1 MKRRIQQYFITG
13 LLVWLPMGITVWIL
27 MWLVGMLDGIFL
39 AVLGA
44 ADAVIPGMHLLADRL
59 RNVPG
64 LGVILVAVVVF
75 STGVFVANMFGQWWV
90 RQWDMLMNRIP
101 VVRSIYTSVKQV
113 SDTLFSGSGNA
124 FRKALLVQYPRQGS
138 WTIAF
143 LTGKPGGEVAAHLDG
158 GFRQRLRADH
168 AEPDLRFLPDDAARR
183 RDRAE
188 DERGRGP
195 EVRDLHGR
203 GGSGGTGSHA
213 GEGKPP
219 AATLIFLNPWP
230 AGNLRRCQ

>member
-64 LGVILVAVVVF
+64 LGVILVAVVIF

-113 SDTLFSGSGNA
+113 ADTLFSGSGHA
-124 FRKALLVQYPRQGS
+124 FSKALLIQYPRAGILDHCVSDGQ
-138 WTIAF
+138 
-143 LTGKPGGEVAAHLDG
+143 TGRRGCNASRG
-158 GFRQRLRADH
+158 RLCQCVCSH
-168 AEPDLRFLPDDAARR
+168 HTEPDRQ
-183 RDRAE
+183 
-188 DERGRGP
+188 
-195 EVRDLHGR
+195 V
-203 GGSGGTGSHA
+203 SS
-213 GEGKPP
+213 
-219 AATLIFLNPWP
+219 
-230 AGNLRRCQ
+230 

>member
-44 ADAVIPGMHLLADRL
+44 ADAVIPGVHLIAEKL

-64 LGVILVAVVVF
+64 LGVILVAVVIF
-75 STGVFVANMFGQWWV
+75 STGVFMANMFGQWWV
-90 RQWDMLMNRIP
+90 RQWDTLMNRIP

-113 SDTLFSGSGNA
+113 ADTLFSGSGHA
-124 FRKALLVQYPRQGS
+124 FSKALLVQYPRQGS

-143 LTGKPGGEVAAHLDG
+143 LTGKPGGEVAAHLHDDFVSVYVPTTPDPTS
-158 GFRQRLRADH
+158 GFFLMMPRADVI
-168 AEPDLRFLPDDAARR
+168 ELKMSVDDALKYVISM
-183 RDRAE
+183 
-188 DERGRGP
+188 GVVVP
-195 EVRDLHGR
+195 
-203 GGSGGTGSHA
+203 GG
-213 GEGKPP
+213 P
-219 AATLIFLNPWP
+219 AALPVKAATPP
-230 AGNLRRCQ
+230 TP

>member
-39 AVLGA
+39 AVLAA
-44 ADAVIPGMHLLADRL
+44 ADAVIPGIHLVAERL

-64 LGVILVAVVVF
+64 LGVILVAVVIF

-90 RQWDMLMNRIP
+90 GQWDKLMNRIP

-113 SDTLFSGSGNA
+113 ADTLFSGSGHA
-124 FRKALLVQYPRQGS
+124 FSKALLIQYPRQGS

-143 LTGKPGGEVAAHLDG
+143 LTGKPGGEVATHLSQDHVSVYVPTTPNPTS
-158 GFRQRLRADH
+158 GFFLMMPRADVV
-168 AEPDLRFLPDDAARR
+168 ELKMSVDDALKYIISM
-183 RDRAE
+183 
-188 DERGRGP
+188 GVVVP
-195 EVRDLHGR
+195 
-203 GGSGGTGSHA
+203 GG
-213 GEGKPP
+213 P
-219 AATLIFLNPWP
+219 AAMPTPSGSAHHP
-230 AGNLRRCQ
+230 